1 LENTTGV
8 EYQTDEY
15 QVTDTGDKQRLRE
28 KPWNPVLSQAS
39 LTGLAEAKTNGLV
52 GDGDREEY
60 E

>member
-1 LENTTGV
+1 M